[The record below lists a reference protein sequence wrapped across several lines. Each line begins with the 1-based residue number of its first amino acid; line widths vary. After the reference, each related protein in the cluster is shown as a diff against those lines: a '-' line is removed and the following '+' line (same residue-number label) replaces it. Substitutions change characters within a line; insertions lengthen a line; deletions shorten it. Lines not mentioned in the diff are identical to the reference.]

1 MDTFTYKFYIYIFHI
16 YWPEQVELM
25 VAPLEHGQSGPSSR
39 VSISFN
45 LLGGWEPPLTTV
57 GHTWS
62 TATPLRIDSQ
72 TQSDVSS
79 GTTCNVKLKED
90 KDADVRAATGR
101 FDGGMLLPQLW
112 RLMLWTVCQH
122 LLARRGHGG
131 LLFSGLFFVVAA
143 IALALEQEC
152 LRFFPT
158 ALSGADNAHEA
169 QPPLAFENNR
179 GGVAP
184 EVDLQSL
191 PLDCRFGLSSERI
204 DCPVNSSIFEGLT
217 SADLRDSGTLLALAD
232 AVKQQFAQVYGG
244 TQDDQFVQSVSPL

>member
-1 MDTFTYKFYIYIFHI
+1 M
-16 YWPEQVELM
+16 
-25 VAPLEHGQSGPSSR
+25 
-39 VSISFN
+39 
-45 LLGGWEPPLTTV
+45 
-57 GHTWS
+57 
-62 TATPLRIDSQ
+62 
-72 TQSDVSS
+72 
-79 GTTCNVKLKED
+79 
-90 KDADVRAATGR
+90 
-101 FDGGMLLPQLW
+101 
-112 RLMLWTVCQH
+112 
-122 LLARRGHGG
+122 
-131 LLFSGLFFVVAA
+131 FSGLFFVVAA

-184 EVDLQSL
+184 EVYLQSL